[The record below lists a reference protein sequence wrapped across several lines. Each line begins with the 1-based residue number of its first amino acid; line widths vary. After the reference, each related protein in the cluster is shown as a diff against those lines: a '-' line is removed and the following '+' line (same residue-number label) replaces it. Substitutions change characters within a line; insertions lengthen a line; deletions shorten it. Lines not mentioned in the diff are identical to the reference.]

1 MRRDGGEESTEYNEE
16 LTRLEERIAEASER
30 QEAAQKQ
37 FARLC
42 SICIAAQQADSC
54 PHEGAVL

>member
-42 SICIAAQQADSC
+42 SICIAAQQAC
-54 PHEGAVL
+54 ATLLQ